1 MSDLDPIDQETIKQL
16 DTKRLQVMERY
27 CYTTECLRNYILKY
41 FGENPQKPCE
51 DCGNCLREF
60 ETMDMTD
67 AAKKIINCVHETKET
82 YGKNIIIDIVT
93 GANTARLRE
102 IGAFEFKTYGV
113 LSKTN
118 KKLLRRLIEQLVLEG
133 YLWVGDYQ
141 VIKKGEMLNVSGVGE
156 NKYMKYGNRFLSLIE
171 ACIEDDPELIQ
182 SKAQV
187 GQSEETC
194 YMTSTYKK
202 GLKLGVR
209 EIEKISQKGNPYTVL
224 MYPENVQ
231 RLLVEHYIC
240 NDIDG

>member
-1 MSDLDPIDQETIKQL
+1 MDKPKNKEQ
-16 DTKRLQVMERY
+16 
-27 CYTTECLRNYILKY
+27 YILDYIFKHPDESGIIYCSTRKNVEAVYDLLNNKGISVAKY
-41 FGENPQKPCE
+41 HAGMSSAE
-51 DCGNCLREF
+51 R
-60 ETMDMTD
+60 
-67 AAKKIINCVHETKET
+67 KKMQDDFVFH
-82 YGKNIIIDIVT
+82 YVSIVVAT
-93 GANTARLRE
+93 N
-102 IGAFEFKTYGV
+102 AF